1 MKTIL
6 LTLTLLLLGTSTLGI
21 IDYVFFSQEYQD
33 YSYMATFLLYM
44 AIGGLASLYF
54 LIRLNKKKPI
64 PKEQTIC
71 QKALAILEAIPSD
84 KFIISFFRDSL
95 NPTRG
100 CTSGHILG
108 VVSGNL
114 SPLCP
119 GLSSNEATSFDDKLR
134 KVTTGYL
141 RLKNP
146 NGWGSYVLINNR
158 ATKDYPQ
165 NNPKD
170 RVIALLKDCVK
181 AGL

>member
-6 LTLTLLLLGTSTLGI
+6 LTLTLLLLGTSFIGI

-54 LIRLNKKKPI
+54 LIRLNKKKPV

-71 QKALAILEAIPSD
+71 QKALAILEAIPSN
-84 KFIISFFRDSL
+84 KIITSYFVDSL
-95 NPTRG
+95 DSTRG
-100 CTSGHILG
+100 CASGHILG
-108 VVSGNL
+108 VVSDEMY
-114 SPLCP
+114 PLTP
-119 GLSSNEATSFDDKLR
+119 SSSSSEANSFDTELR
-134 KVTTGYL
+134 RVTTGYL

-146 NGWGSYVLINNR
+146 NGWGSYVSINNH

-165 NNPKD
+165 DNPKD